1 MADERSGKL
10 KRMREEIENANK
22 NDPIEDVDKLLKK
35 QLEKE
40 KEEKKIKKKLIDL

>member
-10 KRMREEIENANK
+10 QKMLNKENEKK
-22 NDPIEDVDKLLKK
+22 NNPMDDVDKLLKK

-40 KEEKKIKKKLIDL
+40 RIEQKRKEEQEKK